1 MVAAL
6 KLETRGD
13 PVRGLAVVLLGGF
26 DVTMGGSVRGAQSV
40 ATPLPARTR

>member
-1 MVAAL
+1 M

-13 PVRGLAVVLLGGF
+13 PVRVRVVVLLGGL
-26 DVTMGGSVRGAQSV
+26 DVTMGGSVRGAVSV

>member
-1 MVAAL
+1 M

-13 PVRGLAVVLLGGF
+13 PVRVRVVVLLGGL